1 MKKKKPNRAFSLK
14 NTNFFFCESDY
25 FPGLHCERLHLL
37 WKSVRM
43 NQKSDIFYWRLWK
56 GRVFSD
62 KLRSIAKRFYN
73 TNQDVGVIDIH

>member
-1 MKKKKPNRAFSLK
+1 M
-14 NTNFFFCESDY
+14 
-25 FPGLHCERLHLL
+25 
-37 WKSVRM
+37 RM

-56 GRVFSD
+56 DRVFSD